1 MSSDGLAG
9 RHALV
14 AGAAEGLGRELAT
27 ALAAAGAAV
36 SVTTH
41 HDDFAEEVTAN
52 SILNECWTYGREGR
66 AFRLD
71 LTDLEAVAE
80 AFLQLEQDV
89 APIDV
94 LVSLAFEAPPPP
106 GPDDAPGDWSAAIEA
121 GATPAFVLARAVG
134 PSMVSRRTGLIA
146 AVLPPA
152 PEARADAPLRAARA
166 AVVGL
171 CEGLAAE
178 WAESGVAVAWLEEAP
193 APQLIER
200 LLPALPDAE
209 TADGEAS

>member
-1 MSSDGLAG
+1 MSSHDLAG

-14 AGAAEGLGRELAT
+14 AGAAEGLGRALAT
-27 ALAAAGAAV
+27 GLAAAGADV
-36 SVTTH
+36 SVTTR
-41 HDDFAEEVTAN
+41 HDEVAEEMTAN

-66 AFRLD
+66 ALRLD
-71 LTDLEAVAE
+71 LTDLDAVSA
-80 AFLQLEQDV
+80 AFAQLEQEL

-106 GPDDAPGDWSAAIEA
+106 GPDGAPGDWSAAIEA

-134 PSMVSRRTGLIA
+134 PSMIARRSGLIA
-146 AVLPPA
+146 AVLPPEPVA
-152 PEARADAPLRAARA
+152 AADAPLRAARA

-178 WAESGVAVAWLEEAP
+178 WAESGVAVQWLDEA
-193 APQLIER
+193 APQQLLAR
-200 LLPALPDAE
+200 LRPR
-209 TADGEAS
+209 DGDGATP

>member
-1 MSSDGLAG
+1 MSSHDLAG

-14 AGAAEGLGRELAT
+14 AGAAEGLGRALAT
-27 ALAAAGAAV
+27 GLAAAGADV
-36 SVTTH
+36 SVTTR
-41 HDDFAEEVTAN
+41 HDEVAEEVTAN

-66 AFRLD
+66 ALRLD
-71 LTDLEAVAE
+71 LTDLDAVSA
-80 AFLQLEQDV
+80 AFAQLEQEL

-106 GPDDAPGDWSAAIEA
+106 GSDAAPGDWSAAIEA

-134 PSMVSRRTGLIA
+134 PSMIARRSGLIA
-146 AVLPPA
+146 AVLPPEPA
-152 PEARADAPLRAARA
+152 AAADAPLRAARA

-178 WAESGVAVAWLEEAP
+178 WAESGVAVQWLDEA
-193 APQLIER
+193 APQQLLAR
-200 LLPALPDAE
+200 LRPR
-209 TADGEAS
+209 DGDGAAP